1 MGKFL
6 EGLILGALTGAAI
19 VLFTAPQSGSQTQET
34 IRQRVNLVLEEGRRA
49 RRAPRRAGSPVRAGA
64 PVPAAGRLRKPDRAV
79 LGSARH
85 RGRRQGLAGL

>member
-34 IRQRVNLVLEEGRRA
+34 IRQRVNMVVEEGRRA
-49 RRAPRRAGSPVRAGA
+49 AAERRAELEAQFAQARQSLP
-64 PVPAAGRLRKPDRAV
+64 PAA
-79 LGSARH
+79 
-85 RGRRQGLAGL
+85 